1 MSIREHLA
9 ALRRDGEVLAGV
21 AAETDL
27 DAPVPTCPEWGL
39 RDLVRHLG
47 GVHRWATTYVTTAR
61 SSPLDDDGDLERL
74 VDGWPSDADL
84 AEWFARGHAAL
95 VAGLESAPEDLACW
109 TFLPAPSPRAF
120 WARRQA
126 HETAIHLADA
136 RSASGESASFP
147 PAFAADGL
155 DELLYGFGGRRRA
168 GMTTTVERTLA
179 LRATDRDARW
189 HVRLTPGDPG
199 DIEVAPEDG
208 DAECIVTATACD
220 LYLLLWNRRALEGLQ
235 VEGDRAVLGLWR
247 QQVRIRWS

>member
-9 ALRRDGEVLAGV
+9 ALRRDGEVLADV
-21 AAETDL
+21 AADTDL
-27 DAPVPTCPEWGL
+27 DVPVPTCPEWSL

-61 SSPLDDDGDLERL
+61 TSPLDGDGDLERL

-84 AEWFARGHAAL
+84 PEWFGRGYAAL
-95 VAGLESAPEDLACW
+95 VAGLESAPKDLACW

-136 RSASGESASFP
+136 LSASGESASFP
-147 PAFAADGL
+147 PAFAADGI
-155 DELLYGFGGRRRA
+155 DELLFGFGGRRRA
-168 GMTTTVERTLA
+168 GVRTTAERTLA
-179 LRATDRDARW
+179 LRATDLDAHW

-199 DIEVAPEDG
+199 GIVVSREDAA
-208 DAECIVTATACD
+208 AECAVAATASD
-220 LYLLLWNRRALEGLQ
+220 LYLLLWNRRSSAGLD
-235 VEGDRAVLGLWR
+235 VEGDRGVLDQWR
-247 QQVRIRWS
+247 QQVQINWS